1 MYTVSGFRYRNVL
14 VWFLLMRER
23 ALCKQ
28 EYDTRTVYSRL
39 TTSSGRIRTPT
50 SPSLA
55 VQSITNHRV
64 LLTVRVIRLST
75 NYVNGLGIR
84 KVEYR
89 GSEPEFAWRE
99 SGKQF
104 MKNHPPVHPTGI
116 RTSISASSAV
126 WLTTTSALANYATEA
141 VQEQDSASKD
151 NLPLNTL
158 KLRCLTEC
166 LVPVEPQD
174 LSDNSPTPLPLKGS
188 ITKMAPNL
196 MKRDAPAEPTAEV
209 AVPPP
214 PPPADTKAQALI
226 GSTQEIPIDVSTE
239 PTEAVVTP
247 TPGKSK
253 ANEISEQV
261 VKLGNELAHDMGIP
275 MWGLIAIIVGICL
288 VFLCICVCCIRRC
301 CKKRRSKDGK
311 KGKGGVDL
319 KSVQL
324 LGSAYKEKVQP
335 DMEELTENQEEADE
349 AESKQSEIKLGR
361 LQYKLE
367 YDFNSNSLS
376 VTVIQAED
384 LPALDMGG
392 TSDPYVKVYLLPDKK
407 KKFETKVHRKTL
419 SPVFNETF
427 TFKNVPYAEAMNKTL
442 VFAIFD
448 FDRFSKHDQIG
459 EVKLPLCQVDLAQTI
474 EDWKELQSVE
484 GEGGQD
490 NKLGDICFSLRY
502 VPTAG
507 KLTVVILEAKNL
519 KKMDIALMQNGKR
532 LKKKKTSIKK
542 CTLNPYYN
550 ESFTFEVPFEQIQKV
565 NLVVTVVD
573 YDRIGT
579 SEPIGKVV
587 LGYNASGTELR
598 HWSDM
603 LASPRRPIAQWH
615 TLKDPEDDKKD

>member
-1 MYTVSGFRYRNVL
+1 MSPLRGAVLRWRRQADNLTSTVKPSA
-14 VWFLLMRER
+14 M
-23 ALCKQ
+23 
-28 EYDTRTVYSRL
+28 
-39 TTSSGRIRTPT
+39 
-50 SPSLA
+50 SPSNA
-55 VQSITNHRV
+55 S
-64 LLTVRVIRLST
+64 ST
-75 NYVNGLGIR
+75 
-84 KVEYR
+84 
-89 GSEPEFAWRE
+89 FA
-99 SGKQF
+99 
-104 MKNHPPVHPTGI
+104 PPVTGTGADTI
-116 RTSISASSAV
+116 AAVSS
-126 WLTTTSALANYATEA
+126 TT
-141 VQEQDSASKD
+141 VPQES
-151 NLPLNTL
+151 T
-158 KLRCLTEC
+158 
-166 LVPVEPQD
+166 
-174 LSDNSPTPLPLKGS
+174 
-188 ITKMAPNL
+188 
-196 MKRDAPAEPTAEV
+196 AEKVAAEV
-209 AVPPP
+209 AHRLNMETWQLV
-214 PPPADTKAQALI
+214 
-226 GSTQEIPIDVSTE
+226 
-239 PTEAVVTP
+239 
-247 TPGKSK
+247 
-253 ANEISEQV
+253 
-261 VKLGNELAHDMGIP
+261 
-275 MWGLIAIIVGICL
+275 AILVGIGVVIL
-288 VFLCICVCCIRRC
+288 SICFCCIRRC
-301 CKKRRSKDGK
+301 FRKRRSKDGK
-311 KGKGGVDL
+311 KGMKGVDF

-324 LGSAYKEKVQP
+324 LGSAYKEKP
-335 DMEELTENQEEADE
+335 DMEELTENAEEPDDGD
-349 AESKQSEIKLGR
+349 SKKEEQKLGK

-376 VTVIQAED
+376 VTVIQAEE

-427 TFKNVPYAEAMNKTL
+427 VFKNVPYADAMNKTL

-459 EVKLPLCQVDLAQTI
+459 EVKVPLCQVDLAQTI
-474 EDWKELQSVE
+474 EEWRELQSVE
-484 GEGGQD
+484 GEGGQ
-490 NKLGDICFSLRY
+490 LGDICFSLRY

-519 KKMDIALMQNGKR
+519 KKMDVGGLSDPYVKIALMQNGKR

-615 TLKDPEDDKKD
+615 TLKDPDDGEKKD

>member
-1 MYTVSGFRYRNVL
+1 MSPPLSAHLRWRREVETTTEKVTVVGN
-14 VWFLLMRER
+14 
-23 ALCKQ
+23 
-28 EYDTRTVYSRL
+28 L
-39 TTSSGRIRTPT
+39 TAGNMTTGTP
-50 SPSLA
+50 
-55 VQSITNHRV
+55 V
-64 LLTVRVIRLST
+64 
-75 NYVNGLGIR
+75 
-84 KVEYR
+84 
-89 GSEPEFAWRE
+89 
-99 SGKQF
+99 
-104 MKNHPPVHPTGI
+104 
-116 RTSISASSAV
+116 ASSINPAITSEATATV
-126 WLTTTSALANYATEA
+126 ITT
-141 VQEQDSASKD
+141 QE
-151 NLPLNTL
+151 
-158 KLRCLTEC
+158 
-166 LVPVEPQD
+166 
-174 LSDNSPTPLPLKGS
+174 S
-188 ITKMAPNL
+188 IGEK
-196 MKRDAPAEPTAEV
+196 TAEIARKMNMETWQLV
-209 AVPPP
+209 AILV
-214 PPPADTKAQALI
+214 
-226 GSTQEIPIDVSTE
+226 GVG
-239 PTEAVVTP
+239 VV
-247 TPGKSK
+247 
-253 ANEISEQV
+253 V
-261 VKLGNELAHDMGIP
+261 LG
-275 MWGLIAIIVGICL
+275 VC
-288 VFLCICVCCIRRC
+288 FCCIRRC
-301 CKKRRSKDGK
+301 FRKRRSKDGK
-311 KGKGGVDL
+311 KGMKGVDF

-335 DMEELTENQEEADE
+335 DMEELTDNAEEPDDGD
-349 AESKQSEIKLGR
+349 SKKEEQKLGK

-376 VTVIQAED
+376 VTVIQAEE

-419 SPVFNETF
+419 NPVFNETF
-427 TFKNVPYAEAMNKTL
+427 VFKNVPYADAMNKTL

-459 EVKLPLCQVDLAQTI
+459 EVKVPLCQVDLAQTI
-474 EDWKELQSVE
+474 EEWRELQSVE
-484 GEGGQD
+484 GEGGQ
-490 NKLGDICFSLRY
+490 LGDICFSLRY

-519 KKMDIALMQNGKR
+519 KKMDVGGLSDPYVKIALMQNGKR

-615 TLKDPEDDKKD
+615 TLKDPEDGEKKD